1 MNHRIILAGGSGLLG
16 QLLARRFRA
25 RGDDVV
31 VLTRHPQT
39 GRGAREMAWD
49 GATIGPWASEV
60 EGAAA
65 VINLAGRSVD
75 CRYHERNRRL
85 IWDSRVN
92 STRVLG
98 EAIARCV
105 VPPPVW
111 LNASTAT
118 IYKHSLD
125 RPMDEA
131 TGTIGATPEAK
142 DGFSVAVAQAWEQT
156 LDAAAAPA
164 TRKVALR
171 VAMVLG
177 RDGGVLP
184 VLRRLVR
191 LGLGGSMAGG
201 RQFMSWIH
209 EDDFGR
215 AIEWLLEHD
224 DMAGPVN
231 LAAPEPLPNAE
242 FMRQL
247 RAACGVP
254 FGLPAARW
262 MLEAGAVFLRTETEL
277 ILKSRRV
284 VPGRLTAAGFAFR
297 HPQLADALADL
308 GPCVASS

>member
-1 MNHRIILAGGSGLLG
+1 MNRRIILAGGSGLLG

-25 RGDDVV
+25 RGDDVI
-31 VLTRHPQT
+31 VLTRHPQSA
-39 GRGAREMAWD
+39 RGAREMAWD

-75 CRYHERNRRL
+75 CRYHARNRRL

-98 EAIARCV
+98 DVIARCV
-105 VPPPVW
+105 APPPVW

-131 TGTIGATPEAK
+131 TGQIGATPEAK
-142 DGFSVAVAQAWEQT
+142 DEFSVAVAQAWEQT
-156 LDAAAAPA
+156 LDAAITPA

-171 VAMVLG
+171 AAMVLG

-209 EDDFGR
+209 EEDFGR
-215 AIEWLLEHD
+215 AIEWLLEHEEVV
-224 DMAGPVN
+224 GPVN
-231 LAAPEPLPNAE
+231 LAAPEPLPNGE

-247 RAACGVP
+247 RVACGVP

-297 HPQLADALADL
+297 HPQLAAALADL
-308 GPCVASS
+308 GRQVGNS